1 MLSKSILLFFVF
13 AFFSIA
19 LCAHADSPKTFAALC
34 YHDISNGFVGNNF
47 SLRKKDLVTQFDYL
61 KAHYNVVSLQDLRDA
76 SAGVKELPEKAVL
89 LTFDDGLMSFYENVF
104 PLLKEYKFKAVFAIV
119 VKWTEDGAAPDYG
132 FKDSN
137 PKMATWAQLKEMS
150 ESGLV
155 EIVSHSY
162 DLHQG
167 HLINPQG
174 NQASMAG
181 YFGYDPVSKSYQS
194 EKELLNIVRA
204 DLKKSNEIIKKNLG
218 LTNTVMVWPYG
229 SSNGISAQAAREAGM
244 TIQMTLQP
252 GLNNVQDLSHIGRGL
267 MMANIDITKFATVLE
282 HAFVEQSPVRMI
294 RVDLD
299 GIWKKSESESEQ
311 ILGDLLEK
319 VLELRP
325 SAALIQASSKSGD
338 VYFPTKHHKERG
350 DYLNRVAHTLKN
362 RAQVPFVYA
371 RLPENYLKNSEAN
384 KMALRDLAKFT
395 DVDGVYFEISAKT
408 PVKDALVESAKSA
421 IHSIRPF
428 WRIGLMGQSPQ
439 HVGLVDDVVLT
450 SQQLE
455 KDKARWVGSVQPARL
470 IVSVPLD
477 YKIQASHA
485 LAQGFRHLYHD
496 NNFKDFTTDS
506 DYKSI
511 FSVPQHDLI
520 ENKGEAK

>member
-1 MLSKSILLFFVF
+1 MLSKSVLSFFVF

-19 LCAHADSPKTFAALC
+19 LHVHADSPKTFAALC
-34 YHDISNGFVGNNF
+34 YHDVSNGFVGNNF
-47 SLRKKDLVTQFDYL
+47 SIRKKDLIAQFDYL
-61 KAHYNVVSLQDLRDA
+61 KEHYNVVSLQDLREA
-76 SAGVKELPEKAVL
+76 SAGTKQLPEKAVL

-150 ESGLV
+150 DSGFV

-194 EKELLNIVRA
+194 EKELSDLVLA
-204 DLKKSNEIIKKNLG
+204 DLKKSNEVIKKNLG

-229 SSNGISAQAAREAGM
+229 SSNGISRQAARDAGM
-244 TIQMTLQP
+244 NIQMTLNP
-252 GLNNVQDLSHIGRGL
+252 GFNNVQDLSHIGRGL
-267 MMANIDITKFATVLE
+267 IMANFDITKFASVLE
-282 HAFVEQSPVRMI
+282 HAFVDQSPVRMI

-299 GIWKKSESESEQ
+299 SIWKKTEADSEQ

-319 VLELRP
+319 ALELKP
-325 SAALIQASSKSGD
+325 SAALIQAISKSGD
-338 VYFPTKHHKERG
+338 VYFPTKQHKVRA

-362 RAQVPFVYA
+362 RAQIPFVYA
-371 RLPENYLKNSEAN
+371 RLPESYLKNTESN

-395 DVDGVYFEISAKT
+395 DVDGVYFEVSAKNQ
-408 PVKDALVESAKSA
+408 VKEALIESAKAA
-421 IHSIRPF
+421 IHSVHPS
-428 WRIGLMGQSPQ
+428 WRIGLIGQSSQ
-439 HVGLVDDVVLT
+439 HAGLVDDVILT
-450 SQQLE
+450 SQQIG
-455 KDKARWVGSVQPARL
+455 KDKTRWSNSDQSVRL
-470 IVSVPLD
+470 IVSVPHD
-477 YKIQASHA
+477 YKVQASHA
-485 LAQGFRHLYHD
+485 LAQGYKHLYHD
-496 NNFKDFTTDS
+496 INFKDFPMDA

-511 FSVPQHDLI
+511 FSVPQQSQI